1 MSGGLQGPDPGVPIL
16 GQGNVPQQPSAV
28 EVLSAQLMAVQQ
40 GLDMLFQAMMRLHLG
55 WTAEQV
61 IEDMELNVAPVPTP
75 VFETL
80 KDVVDRVVA
89 EGKAEDDLAD
99 PPEGDLEDQA
109 AAILRPN
116 RAARRASAKKKGNA

>member
-1 MSGGLQGPDPGVPIL
+1 MTSPLHEPDPGGIPIL
-16 GQGNVPQQPSAV
+16 GKGNVPQQPSAV

-61 IEDMELNVAPVPTP
+61 IEDMELNVAPVPPRVTQALREA
-75 VFETL
+75 VEA
-80 KDVVDRVVA
+80 VVA
-89 EGKAEDDLAD
+89 EDVAPA
-99 PPEGDLEDQA
+99 QA
-109 AAILRPN
+109 GPN